1 MLETQLTEMKEDIET
16 VILTAQEIDDER
28 FTNKLE
34 IIQSLANIVYML
46 EEQYKLITPQPS
58 QAE

>member
-1 MLETQLTEMKEDIET
+1 MLEKIVEMKEDIET
-16 VILTAQEIDDER
+16 VILTAQEIDYER

-34 IIQSLANIVYML
+34 IVQSLANIVYML